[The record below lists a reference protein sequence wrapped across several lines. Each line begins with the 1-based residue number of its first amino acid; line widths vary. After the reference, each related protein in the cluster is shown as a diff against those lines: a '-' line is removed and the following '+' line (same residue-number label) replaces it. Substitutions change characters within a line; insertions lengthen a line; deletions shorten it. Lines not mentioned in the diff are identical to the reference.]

1 MENPGMTSTERRA
14 TIALA
19 GIFSLRMLG
28 LFMILPVFALYANQL
43 TGVTPTLVGVAIGAY
58 GLTQAI
64 LQIPFGVLSDRFGR
78 KRIIAIG
85 LVIFAGGSVVAALST
100 SMWGVILGRALQ
112 GAGAIAG
119 PVMALAAD
127 LTRDTQRTKAM
138 AVIGMSIGFSF
149 AVAIVAAPA
158 IDHWIGVPGI
168 FWLIGGL
175 AVTGIGVLFLAVPN
189 PIHSEVHRDAEAV
202 PAQMGSVY
210 RNLALRRLDFGILSL
225 HAILTA
231 NWVVMPLALSSQL
244 SRQHHWWVY
253 LPVLILSVIAMVPFI
268 IMAEKHGR
276 LKPVFLGAVALLGSA
291 ELLLVPTHTNLWA
304 MGGVLF
310 LFFTAFNLLEAILP
324 SLMSK
329 LAPPEA
335 KGTAMGIYST
345 AQFLGAFIG
354 GTLGGWIHGRFGI
367 SGVFVMGTVF
377 AGLWLLVATGLQD
390 PRQIKGGSVIGNSLS
405 TENG

>member
-1 MENPGMTSTERRA
+1 V
-14 TIALA
+14 
-19 GIFSLRMLG
+19 G
-28 LFMILPVFALYANQL
+28 L
-43 TGVTPTLVGVAIGAY
+43 AIGAY

-64 LQIPFGVLSDRFGR
+64 LQIPFGVLSDHFGR

-85 LVIFAGGSVVAALST
+85 LLIFAGGSVVAALST
-100 SMWGVILGRALQ
+100 SIWGVILGRALQ

-138 AVIGMSIGFSF
+138 AAIGMSIGLSF

-158 IDHWIGVPGI
+158 IDHQIGVNGI
-168 FWLIGGL
+168 FWLIGAL
-175 AVTGIGVLFLAVPN
+175 AIVGIGVLFFAVPT
-189 PIHSEVHRDAEAV
+189 PTHSEVHRDAEAV
-202 PAQMGSVY
+202 PDQIRGVY
-210 RNLALRRLDFGILSL
+210 RNLALRRLDFSILSL
-225 HAILTA
+225 HVILTA
-231 NWVVMPLALSSQL
+231 NWVVMPLVLSDHL
-244 SRQHHWWVY
+244 PRQHHWWVY
-253 LPVLILSVIAMVPFI
+253 LPVLLLSVVAMIPFI
-268 IMAEKHGR
+268 IMAERRRGR

-291 ELLLVPTHTNLWA
+291 ELLLVPAHTNLWA
-304 MGGVLF
+304 TVGVLF

-354 GTLGGWIHGRFGI
+354 GTLGGWIHGHFGI
-367 SGVFVMGTVF
+367 SGVFVMGGISAV
-377 AGLWLLVATGLQD
+377 LWLLAATGIQD
-390 PRQIKGGSVIGNSLS
+390 PRILKN
-405 TENG
+405 